1 MAIQDSLFPPD
12 CGVQSSGIEEIYACF
27 FSAWQ
32 QIEFLKSYKYNCDL
46 PLTINTTPIFSWH
59 KTHLTY
65 PTLAQWIHPI
75 SQWPMVYR
83 IFHTKGLLVIAVT
96 THLSRM
102 TLTLQKFGWRP
113 ATTVTIT
120 VCSVH
125 CQHQLLSPQLCRDM
139 IHHLKRWTLP
149 HVSSNACQLPIMN
162 LKSIFGFLKKTLTL
176 ATLLPGGLVTVL
188 NFPISRI
195 LLVMCS
201 EFQVLHILSHYRP
214 TFYFI
219 FTFTRI
225 CCCSRVYF
233 LRWPWCDL
241 TPKSMPW
248 TWHHM
253 HSHGCQTAPPTCS
266 KCNHRCNW
274 QLI

>member
-32 QIEFLKSYKYNCDL
+32 QIEFLKSYKYICDL

-102 TLTLQKFGWRP
+102 TLTLQKFSWRP

-125 CQHQLLSPQLCRDM
+125 CQHQLLGPQLCRDM
-139 IHHLKRWTLP
+139 IRWCAKGAAAMLKCERCDIVAQTLE
-149 HVSSNACQLPIMN
+149 A
-162 LKSIFGFLKKTLTL
+162 
-176 ATLLPGGLVTVL
+176 
-188 NFPISRI
+188 
-195 LLVMCS
+195 
-201 EFQVLHILSHYRP
+201 
-214 TFYFI
+214 
-219 FTFTRI
+219 
-225 CCCSRVYF
+225 
-233 LRWPWCDL
+233 LRLW
-241 TPKSMPW
+241 
-248 TWHHM
+248 
-253 HSHGCQTAPPTCS
+253 
-266 KCNHRCNW
+266 
-274 QLI
+274 